1 VTTDLNTLIPAD
13 SNLFI
18 ISASNIN
25 DRGQISGMAT
35 VQTGPN
41 AGNIHAYLLTPVDG
55 RIGASMADFA
65 RTHPHSILSA
75 NACNHSSQRFGP
87 GRFQR

>member
-1 VTTDLNTLIPAD
+1 MTTDLNTLISAD

-35 VQTGPN
+35 VQSGPHM
-41 AGNIHAYLLTPVDG
+41 GEIHAYLLTPADG

-65 RTHPHSILSA
+65 RTHPHSILPT
-75 NACNHSSQRFGP
+75 NA
-87 GRFQR
+87 